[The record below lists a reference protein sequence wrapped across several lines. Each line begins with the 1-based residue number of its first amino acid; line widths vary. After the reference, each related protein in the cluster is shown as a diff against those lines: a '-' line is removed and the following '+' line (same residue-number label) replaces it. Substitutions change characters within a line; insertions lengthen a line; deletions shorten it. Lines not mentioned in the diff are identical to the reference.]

1 MPPLVVARGIVKRY
15 GAFTAVDG
23 ISFHVEEGECFGILG
38 PNGAG
43 KTTTVRLMAALSP
56 LTAGQ
61 LLVDGLDV
69 SRHGRQ
75 VRARLGLVPQHDNL
89 DPELTVWQNL
99 RVFSR
104 YYGIPR
110 AVAEERAAELLEFFH
125 LQDRARQRV
134 ETLSAGMRRRLIIA
148 RALINAPRL
157 LVLDE
162 PTTGL
167 DPQARHVLWQRLRQL
182 KAQGVTMVLTTHYM
196 EEAEQ
201 LCDRLV
207 ILNEGRVVVEG
218 SPQALVE
225 RYAGR
230 EVVEVHLGLDGDG
243 EQVLARLA
251 GVGDLSWERAGD
263 VLFLYVRGED
273 GLDPALLRG
282 VGERVVFRRPN
293 LEDVFL
299 RLTGRGLT
307 E

>member
-1 MPPLVVARGIVKRY
+1 MSALVVARGVVKRY
-15 GAFTAVDG
+15 RDFTAVDG
-23 ISFHVEEGECFGILG
+23 ISFQVEEGECFGILG

-61 LLVDGLDV
+61 ITVDGLDV
-69 SRHGRQ
+69 SRQGRQ
-75 VRARLGLVPQHDNL
+75 VRGRIGLVPQHDNL
-89 DPELTVWQNL
+89 DPELSVWQNL
-99 RVFSR
+99 RVYSR
-104 YYGIPR
+104 YFGIPR
-110 AVAEERAAELLEFFH
+110 PLAEERAGELLAFFH
-125 LQDRARQRV
+125 LQDRAGQRV
-134 ETLSAGMRRRLIIA
+134 ETLSAGLRRRLIIA

-167 DPQARHVLWQRLRQL
+167 DPQARHLLWQRLRQL

-201 LCDRLV
+201 LCDRL
-207 ILNEGRVVVEG
+207 IIMHEGRVLAEG

-230 EVVEVHLGLDGDG
+230 EVAEVHLAPFQD
-243 EQVLARLA
+243 EAPVLSRLA
-251 GVGDLSWERAGD
+251 GVEGLSWEKAGD
-263 VLFLYVRGED
+263 VLFVYARGQN
-273 GLDPALLRG
+273 GLDPTLLRG
-282 VGERVVFRRPN
+282 AGERVVLRRAN

-299 RLTGRGLT
+299 RLTGRGLV

>member
-1 MPPLVVARGIVKRY
+1 MKPLVVASGVVKRY
-15 GAFTAVDG
+15 GPLTAVDG
-23 ISFHVEEGECFGILG
+23 ISFQVQEGECFGILG

-43 KTTTVRLMAALSP
+43 KTTLVRLMASLSP

-61 LLVDGLDV
+61 ITVDGLDV
-69 SRHGRQ
+69 ARQGRQ
-75 VRARLGLVPQHDNL
+75 VRARIGLVPQHDNL
-89 DPELTVWQNL
+89 DPELTAWQNL

-104 YYGIPR
+104 YFGIPR
-110 AVAEERAAELLEFFH
+110 AVAEERAAELLDFFH
-125 LQDRARQRV
+125 LRERARQRV

-167 DPQARHVLWQRLRQL
+167 DPQARHLLWQRLRQL

-201 LCDRLV
+201 LCDRLIIV
-207 ILNEGRVVVEG
+207 HEGRVLAEG
-218 SPQALVE
+218 SPQSLVE
-225 RYAGR
+225 RFVGR
-230 EVVEVHLGLDGDG
+230 EVAEVHLAPFQDDAP
-243 EQVLARLA
+243 VRSRLA
-251 GVGDLSWERAGD
+251 GIEGLAWERAGD
-263 VLFLYVRGED
+263 ILFIYARSSD

-282 VGERVVFRRPN
+282 VGERVVLRRAN

-299 RLTGRGLT
+299 RLTGRGLA

>member
-1 MPPLVVARGIVKRY
+1 MTALVVAQSVLKRY

-23 ISFHVEEGECFGILG
+23 ISFQVEEGECFGILG

-61 LLVDGLDV
+61 ITVDGLDV
-69 SRHGRQ
+69 ARQGRQ

-104 YYGIPR
+104 YFGIAR
-110 AVAEERAAELLEFFH
+110 AVAEERADELLEFFH
-125 LQDRARQRV
+125 LRERARQRV

-162 PTTGL
+162 PTSGL
-167 DPQARHVLWQRLRQL
+167 DPQARHLLWQRLRQL

-201 LCDRLV
+201 LCDRL
-207 ILNEGRVVVEG
+207 IIMHEGRVLAEG
-218 SPQALVE
+218 SPPSLVE

-230 EVVEVHLGLDGDG
+230 EVAEVHLSPFQDDAPL
-243 EQVLARLA
+243 LARLA
-251 GVGDLSWERAGD
+251 GAEGLSWERAGD
-263 VLFLYVRGED
+263 VLFVYARGRD

-282 VGERVVFRRPN
+282 VGERVVLRRAN

-299 RLTGRGLT
+299 RLTGRGLA